1 MDYSQKLGVMQSFSK
16 GGNPYDNSAMKAF
29 FKTMK
34 AEELYRMN
42 YHSEKKLKQAVYD
55 YIQFYN
61 EKRAH
66 TVLNY
71 KTPNQAENY
80 IMI

>member
-1 MDYSQKLGVMQSFSK
+1 
-16 GGNPYDNSAMKAF
+16 
-29 FKTMK
+29 MK

-42 YHSEKKLKQAVYD
+42 YHSEKEFKKAVYD

-61 EKRAH
+61 EKRPH

-71 KTPNQAENY
+71 KTPDQAEKSY
-80 IMI
+80 YDLKTKI